1 MGRDL
6 TQNGKGW
13 CFRETVSEAYGRV
26 SKYFISKEAAITCL
40 EQNGYHPHF
49 VNMMREMEHV
59 PSFVMGS
66 GGMYACGL
74 KLDDALAAG
83 GMLTEQSQHWHE
95 VIAEMNLSAAD
106 EEE

>member
-26 SKYFISKEAAITCL
+26 SKYFVSKEAAISCL
-40 EQNGYHPHF
+40 EQNGYHPQL
-49 VNMMREMEHV
+49 VDMMREAEHV
-59 PSFVMGS
+59 PSFIMS
-66 GGMYACGL
+66 NQGMYACGL
-74 KLDDALAAG
+74 KLDAALSAG
-83 GMLTEQSQHWHE
+83 GMLTDESEELHQVVAQ
-95 VIAEMNLSAAD
+95 IFGAD